1 MSNINSITIAGRLTK
16 EPELRHT
23 QGGKALCKAT
33 IAWNVSKKNADGEWE
48 DGPGQFLDLVAW
60 EKLGEG
66 LAQLDKG
73 ALILVTGQLQQETW
87 EKDGQKRSK
96 HSLKVQSFGPVPD
109 TKKSSSKGKSK
120 SDDEEPEDL

>member
-1 MSNINSITIAGRLTK
+1 MNINSITISGRLTK
-16 EPELRHT
+16 DPELRHT

-33 IAWNVSKKNADGEWE
+33 IAWNVGKKNADGEWE
-48 DGPGQFLDLVAW
+48 DGPGQFLDLTAW

-73 ALILVTGQLQQETW
+73 ALILVTGQLQYETW

-96 HSLKVQSFGPVPD
+96 HSLKVQSYGPVPD
-109 TKKSSSKGKSK
+109 TKKSSSKGKSR
-120 SDDEEPEDL
+120 SDDEESDDL